1 MQKDTTKTQ
10 VMSMTSRDVITDI
23 LRHGAQEMLATAIEN
38 EVAQYI
44 ADHKRRACEM
54 PVDIVWSSETVI
66 CRPGRFK
73 LV

>member
-44 ADHKRRACEM
+44 ADHKSLRDACGYRLVVRNGHLPARR
-54 PVDIVWSSETVI
+54 
-66 CRPGRFK
+66 RFK